1 MEFFL
6 ILGNNGYPVTHFW
19 VHQEDGI
26 YFESKGTH
34 DHFRPQARRATPD
47 RSSINKQSNAKQ
59 NSEQDESTEEKTEKR
74 EVKCHVLHDTKMRQ
88 ARAIARSNHMQFHQ
102 AIIRT
107 ITRNSRALLRV
118 LLERNHLGY
127 NQAIICNAHVT
138 RLCFRLQIHYHIFFL
153 NEPVK

>member
-47 RSSINKQSNAKQ
+47 RSSINKQNNAKQ

-74 EVKCHVLHDTKMRQ
+74 EVKYHVLHDTKMRQ
-88 ARAIARSNHMQFHQ
+88 ARAIARSNHMQFSPGYHQ
-102 AIIRT
+102 NYHEEFTR
-107 ITRNSRALLRV
+107 ITTCTVRKKSLKLPPG
-118 LLERNHLGY
+118 NHLQCACHEVMLSPPNSLSY
-127 NQAIICNAHVT
+127 
-138 RLCFRLQIHYHIFFL
+138 IFF
-153 NEPVK
+153 NKPVK